1 MRALLVRVGAD
12 VTETGGGWNGPVSPK
27 AREFVYVPIL
37 EKCRQHRRMRRP
49 FTLLIPALTRFALEL
64 PLHLRRGVMHLDP
77 DFAELTYGDSGERAK
92 QIRQKLKPGDLIVFY
107 AGLRAMPRQRRLVY
121 ALIGIYVIASI
132 RAAHEI

>member
-49 FTLLIPALTRFALEL
+49 FTLAYTRFN
-64 PLHLRRGVMHLDP
+64 PLCIGIDPAFAARGDASRSGLRRINVWRFRRTSEADP
-77 DFAELTYGDSGERAK
+77 TEA
-92 QIRQKLKPGDLIVFY
+92 
-107 AGLRAMPRQRRLVY
+107 
-121 ALIGIYVIASI
+121 
-132 RAAHEI
+132 